1 MYLIIKFGKMKG
13 RILAA
18 LKTKHSGLIKDQGLG
33 EKALLGMAAMLAVTV
48 KEETEIETV
57 VSSDGVVEALKG
69 LQSEIDG
76 RVTEAVKKAKAE
88 KKDDGGGN
96 TEPKKKSSNDDGDDD
111 DDVKT
116 LLKKLVQQNETLSE
130 EINTIKA
137 EKTATSLR
145 DRVTSTLKEKKV
157 DEGYITDQ
165 LDGRTFDSEESA
177 DAFVA
182 RIETGWGKLKQKFAT
197 EKLDGGSEN
206 PFVSGESG
214 ESSFLTNMKA
224 AAKSEES
231 AKE

>member
-1 MYLIIKFGKMKG
+1 MMKEK
-13 RILAA
+13 ILAM
-18 LKTKHSGLIKDQGLG
+18 LKTKHADLIKSQGLG

-57 VSSDGVVEALKG
+57 VSSGGVVDALKG

-88 KKDDGGGN
+88 KKDDGGGDP
-96 TEPKKKSSNDDGDDD
+96 EPKKKSSNDDGGD
-111 DDVKT
+111 DDVKS

-137 EKTATSLR
+137 EKTATSLK
-145 DRVTSTLKEKKV
+145 DRVTNALKEKKV
-157 DEGYITDQ
+157 DDDYINDQ

-177 DAFVA
+177 DAFVTKV
-182 RIETGWGKLKQKFAT
+182 ESGWGKLKQKFAT
-197 EKLDGGSEN
+197 ERLDGGSEN
-206 PFVSGESG
+206 PFVSSESG

-224 AAKSEES
+224 AAKTAES
-231 AKE
+231 VKE

>member
-1 MYLIIKFGKMKG
+1 MKEK
-13 RILAA
+13 ILAM
-18 LKTKHSGLIKDQGLG
+18 LKTKHADLIKSQGLG

-57 VSSDGVVEALKG
+57 VSSGGVVDALKG

-88 KKDDGGGN
+88 KKDDGGGDP
-96 TEPKKKSSNDDGDDD
+96 EPKKKSSNDDGDD

-137 EKTATSLR
+137 EKTATSLK
-145 DRVTSTLKEKKV
+145 DRVTNALKEKKV
-157 DEGYITDQ
+157 DDDYINDQ
-165 LDGRTFDSEESA
+165 LDGRTFDSEETA
-177 DAFVA
+177 DAFVTKV
-182 RIETGWGKLKQKFAT
+182 ESGWGKLKQKFAT
-197 EKLDGGSEN
+197 ERLDGGSEN
-206 PFVSGESG
+206 PFVSREGG

-224 AAKSEES
+224 AAKTAES

>member
-1 MYLIIKFGKMKG
+1 MKEK
-13 RILAA
+13 ILAM
-18 LKTKHSGLIKDQGLG
+18 LKTKHADLIKSQGLG

-57 VSSDGVVEALKG
+57 VSSGGVVDALKG

-88 KKDDGGGN
+88 KKDDGGGDP
-96 TEPKKKSSNDDGDDD
+96 EPKKKSSNDDGDD

-137 EKTATSLR
+137 EKTATSLK
-145 DRVTSTLKEKKV
+145 DRVTNALKEKKV
-157 DEGYITDQ
+157 DEDYINDQ
-165 LDGRTFDSEESA
+165 LDGRTFDSEETA
-177 DAFVA
+177 DAFVTKV
-182 RIETGWGKLKQKFAT
+182 ESGWGKLKQKFAT
-197 EKLDGGSEN
+197 ERLDGGSEN
-206 PFVSGESG
+206 PFVSSEGG
-214 ESSFLTNMKA
+214 ESSFLANMKA
-224 AAKSEES
+224 AAKTAES